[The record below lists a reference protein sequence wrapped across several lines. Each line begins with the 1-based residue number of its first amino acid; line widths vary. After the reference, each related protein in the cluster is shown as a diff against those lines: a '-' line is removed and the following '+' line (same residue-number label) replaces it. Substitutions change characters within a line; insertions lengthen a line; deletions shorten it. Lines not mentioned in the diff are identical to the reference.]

1 MAYRKY
7 LAQVQDTVYDTN
19 INKVANNTFVE
30 IDNVNA
36 LDAGNFPEE
45 VNLVFSLED
54 WTAFRRLAPG
64 VGKDKWET
72 TGALS
77 A

>member
-30 IDNVNA
+30 IDTVDA
-36 LDAGNFPEE
+36 LDVGTFPEE
-45 VNLVFSLED
+45 VNVVFSLED

>member
-1 MAYRKY
+1 MPYRKY
-7 LAQVQDTVYDTN
+7 LAQVQDTVYKVN
-19 INKVANNTFVE
+19 INKVSNNTFVE
-30 IDNVNA
+30 ILNVDA
-36 LDAGNFPEE
+36 LDIGNFPEE
-45 VNLVFSLED
+45 VNVVFSLED
-54 WTAFRRLAPG
+54 WTAYRRLAPG

>member
-1 MAYRKY
+1 
-7 LAQVQDTVYDTN
+7 VYDTN
-19 INKVANNTFVE
+19 INKVANNTFVM
-30 IDNVNA
+30 IDTVDA
-36 LDAGNFPEE
+36 LDVGTFPEE
-45 VNLVFSLED
+45 VNVVFSLED

>member
-1 MAYRKY
+1 MPYRYY
-7 LAQVQDTVYDTN
+7 LAGIQDTLYMGN
-19 INKVANNTFVE
+19 INKVANNVFVE
-30 IDNVNA
+30 IATVDD
-36 LDAGNFPEE
+36 LDIGTFPQN

-54 WTAFRRLAPG
+54 WTAYRRVAPG

>member
-1 MAYRKY
+1 MAYRYY
-7 LAQVQDTVYDTN
+7 LAGIQDTLYMSN
-19 INKVANNTFVE
+19 INKVTNNVFVE
-30 IDNVNA
+30 IATVDD
-36 LDAGNFPEE
+36 LDIGTFPQN

-54 WTAFRRLAPG
+54 WTAYRRVAPG

>member
-19 INKVANNTFVE
+19 INKVANNTFVM
-30 IDNVNA
+30 IDTVDA
-36 LDAGNFPEE
+36 LDVGTFPEE
-45 VNLVFSLED
+45 VNVVFSLED